1 MSARSPFP
9 LVRNASRPSGLIG
22 RKRVALW
29 TDWER
34 ALCERDG
41 EAVDQDTVF
50 KPTLHGLRSTAIVT
64 RRLAGYSVQPVSND
78 IGMSISM
85 VEATVA
91 LWIRRLP
98 RSATS
103 CLSSAPERHRSR
115 PAAALT
121 HKRGTPRQPIAGGRC
136 RIFLHRSGT
145 LLPTASK
152 ISVLGR

>member
-50 KPTLHGLRSTAIVT
+50 KPTLHGLRWTAIVT

-85 VEATVA
+85 VASYSRFMDQKATA
-91 LWIRRLP
+91 QRNI
-98 RSATS
+98 
-103 CLSSAPERHRSR
+103 LSFERARASSE
-115 PAAALT
+115 PAC
-121 HKRGTPRQPIAGGRC
+121 GGVDTQT
-136 RIFLHRSGT
+136 GNT
-145 LLPTASK
+145 
-152 ISVLGR
+152 